1 MEHTQGAETVIAAEV
16 EITGTLKTSGSVQ
29 FNGTLN
35 GDLIAEGSATIGK
48 GATVK
53 GNLEVDSV
61 AISGTIEGNVT
72 AKDRIQMLAS
82 AQVQGDIKAKRLTV
96 EDGVTFVG
104 RSEVNPSGE
113 PVKAATTS
121 SEAAPVSGGVPPKN
135 SELGEG
141 KGSSLFNKK

>member
-1 MEHTQGAETVIAAEV
+1 MEHTQGAETIIAAEV
-16 EITGTLKTSGSVQ
+16 EITGTIKTSGSVQ

-35 GDLIAEGSATIGK
+35 GDLIAAGSTTIGQ

-61 AISGTIEGNVT
+61 SISGTIEGNVV

-82 AQVQGDIKAKRLTV
+82 ARVHGDIKAKRLTV

-113 PVKAATTS
+113 PVKAPSDQGDLAGT
-121 SEAAPVSGGVPPKN
+121 VPPKS

-141 KGSSLFNKK
+141 KGSSLFGKK